1 MMPANPNPLQ
11 LVHLMDGT
19 VDLRH
24 DLVHR
29 GGQTTALT
37 TKESELL
44 GYLAARPEESIDR
57 DMLHRE
63 VWGYSATVVSRAVDT
78 TVRRLR
84 MKIEVE
90 SSKPRHL
97 LTVHG
102 VGYRW
107 VQAHAAPAPPP
118 SSRPAHTLEIEPDG
132 FFGRDEDLERLG
144 DVLAEGARIVSIV
157 GPPGT
162 GKSRLARRYGATQL
176 TRLSGRVWCCDLS
189 EATDLE
195 DVAAAVARAL
205 GAPLTSGDAEERV
218 AELLAER
225 GSLMLI
231 LDNFEGVVGH
241 AHRSVG
247 RWHSKA
253 PKARFIITSRER
265 LREPGE
271 TVVELE
277 PLPRP
282 AAIALFLDRARSVNR
297 AFAADAALL
306 GQIVERLDR
315 LPLAIELA
323 AARVNVLSA
332 QSLYERLSQP
342 LQVLGRGARG
352 AANRGSSLRG
362 ALDASWELLE
372 PWERAALA
380 QCSTF
385 RGGFTVDA
393 IEAVL
398 DLSCEGD
405 APWVVDAV
413 QALKDKSLIHTYAPD
428 ELPGD
433 LRFRLYASV
442 RDYAAEHLSDSGI
455 TGRHRAFYIDLGE
468 RLIGALNGPGAAA
481 SLRRLE
487 LERDNLMAAHRS
499 AVQTA
504 PDDAVRAVIV
514 LDQLLSAHGPME
526 TQIALLDEA
535 ADISTTVDAAL
546 RGQILRL
553 RGEARRVRG
562 RMDDA
567 RTDLEEA
574 LSIGEAL
581 GRRDI
586 ESFALGSLSFLHWA
600 AGRID
605 EARTLAD
612 RSIDIHRDRSDKVY
626 ESLMRMTLGV
636 LKKRGGD
643 WVEAEADYRQALA
656 VQRAEG
662 IVRYEGL
669 TLLNLANLMRA
680 RGRLDDAESLYGE
693 ASEAFQRFGHLRW
706 EATALHN
713 LGALC
718 AMRGDLVQGEAIT
731 RRALAVARKGG
742 EALTIVHLQHGLGYM
757 LHAQRKYDKAELAYL
772 DAIERL
778 RGIDDVLMA
787 SSRGDLGALQADQD
801 RIDLAER
808 TLQSAEVALAT
819 ENQEVRQVLAVHWGH
834 LDAARAR
841 LADREGRSERAESHR
856 ELARARLN
864 DIEGQATD
872 RVARPHMAIRL
883 LRQVLERS

>member
-1 MMPANPNPLQ
+1 MKPANPPQ
-11 LVHLMDGT
+11 LVHLLDGT

-29 GGQTTALT
+29 AGQTMALT

-44 GYLAARPEESIDR
+44 GYLASRSEESVDR
-57 DMLHRE
+57 DTLHRE
-63 VWGYSATVVSRAVDT
+63 VWDYNASVVSRAVDT

-84 MKIEVE
+84 MKIEVDP
-90 SSKPRHL
+90 SKPKHL

-107 VQAHAAPAPPP
+107 VRAHAAPLPRPEA
-118 SSRPAHTLEIEPDG
+118 RPANTLEVEPDG
-132 FFGRDEDLERLG
+132 FFGRDADLARLG
-144 DVLAEGARIVSIV
+144 DCLAEGARIVSIV

-162 GKSRLARRYGATQL
+162 GKTRLARRYGATQL
-176 TRLSGRVWCCDLS
+176 SRLSNRVWCCDLS
-189 EATDLE
+189 EAKSLQ
-195 DVAAAVARAL
+195 DVASAVARVL

-218 AELLAER
+218 TELLAER
-225 GSLMLI
+225 GSLLLI
-231 LDNFEGVVGH
+231 LDNFEGVVAH

-247 RWHSKA
+247 RWHTKA
-253 PKARFIITSRER
+253 PKARFVVTTRER

-271 TVVELE
+271 IVLDLE
-277 PLPRP
+277 PLDRP
-282 AAIALFLDRARSVNR
+282 AAVAMFLDRARSVNR
-297 AFAADAALL
+297 GFAADAVLL
-306 GQIVERLDR
+306 GEIVDRLDR

-323 AARVNVLSA
+323 AARVNILSA
-332 QSLYERLSQP
+332 RSLYERLSQP
-342 LQVLGRGARG
+342 LKVLGRGARG
-352 AANRGSSLRG
+352 APGRGSSLRG
-362 ALDASWELLE
+362 ALDASWSLLE
-372 PWERAALA
+372 PWEQVALA
-380 QCSTF
+380 QCSVF

-393 IEAVL
+393 IEAVI
-398 DLSCEGD
+398 DLSDQDG

-442 RDYAAEHLSDSGI
+442 RDFAAERLQDGQI
-455 TGRHRAFYIDLGE
+455 VARHRAFYLDLGE
-468 RLIGALNGPGAAA
+468 RLTGALNGPEAAA

-487 LERDNLMAAHRS
+487 LERDNLVAAHRD
-499 AVQTA
+499 AVHGA

-514 LDQLLSAHGPME
+514 LDQLLSAHGPLE

-535 ADISTTVDAAL
+535 AEISTTVDAAL

-574 LSIGEAL
+574 LSIGRDL

-586 ESFALGSLSFLHWA
+586 ESLALGSLSFLHWA

-605 EARTLAD
+605 EARSLAD
-612 RSIDIHRDRSDKVY
+612 RSIDIHRARSDRVY
-626 ESLMRMTLGV
+626 ESVMRMTVGV
-636 LKKRGGD
+636 LKKRAGD
-643 WVEAEADYRQALA
+643 FVEAEADYRQALA

-680 RGRLDDAESLYGE
+680 RGELDEAEGLYEE
-693 ASEAFQRFGHLRW
+693 ASDAFKHFGHLRW

-713 LGALC
+713 RGALC
-718 AMRGDLVQGEAIT
+718 AMRGDLAEAEIIT
-731 RRALAVARKGG
+731 RRALKVARKGG
-742 EALTIVHLQHGLGYM
+742 EALTIVHLLHSLGHM
-757 LHAQRKYDKAELAYL
+757 LHAQGKHDKAELAYL

-778 RGIDDVLMA
+778 RGLDDVLRA
-787 SSRGDLGALQADQD
+787 SSRGDLGALQADRD
-801 RIDLAER
+801 RVDLAER
-808 TLQSAEVALAT
+808 TLKSAADALAT
-819 ENQEVRQVLAVHWGH
+819 ENREIRQVLSIHWGH

-841 LADREGRSERAESHR
+841 IAARDGYAAEAERHRKEARRRLAD
-856 ELARARLN
+856 
-864 DIEGQATD
+864 IEDTATD
-872 RVARPHMAIRL
+872 LVARPHMAIRL

>member
-1 MMPANPNPLQ
+1 MKPANLLQ
-11 LVHLMDGT
+11 LVHLTDGT

-29 GGQTTALT
+29 AGQTMALT

-44 GYLAARPEESIDR
+44 GFLASRPEMSIDR
-57 DMLHRE
+57 DTLHRE
-63 VWGYSATVVSRAVDT
+63 VWDYSDTVVSRAVDT

-84 MKIEVE
+84 MKIEVDP
-90 SSKPRHL
+90 SKPKHL

-107 VQAHAAPAPPP
+107 VRAHAAPLPKPAA
-118 SSRPAHTLEIEPDG
+118 RPANTLEVEPDG
-132 FFGRDEDLERLG
+132 FFGRDRDLIRLG
-144 DVLAEGARIVSIV
+144 DCLAEGARIVSVV

-162 GKSRLARRYGATQL
+162 GKTRLVRRYGATQL
-176 TRLSGRVWCCDLS
+176 ARLDGRVWCCDLS
-189 EATDLE
+189 EATSLQ
-195 DVAAAVARAL
+195 DVATAVARVL

-225 GSLMLI
+225 GSLLLI
-231 LDNFEGVVGH
+231 LDNFEGVVRH
-241 AHRSVG
+241 AHRTVG
-247 RWHSKA
+247 RWHTKA
-253 PKARFIITSRER
+253 PKARFVVTTRER

-271 TVVELE
+271 TVLDLG
-277 PLPRP
+277 PLDRP
-282 AAIALFLDRARSVNR
+282 AAIAMFLDRARSVNR
-297 AFAADAALL
+297 SFCADAPLL

-323 AARVNVLSA
+323 SARVNVLSA
-332 QSLYERLSQP
+332 QSLHDRLSQP
-342 LQVLGRGARG
+342 LKLLGRGARG
-352 AANRGSSLRG
+352 APGRGSSLRG
-362 ALDASWELLE
+362 ALDASWELLD
-372 PWERAALA
+372 PWERDVLA

-393 IEAVL
+393 IEAVVE
-398 DLSCEGD
+398 LSD
-405 APWVVDAV
+405 QPAAPWVVDVV

-442 RDYAAEHLSDSGI
+442 RNYAAEHLEERGI
-455 TGRHRAFYIDLGE
+455 NGRHRSFYLDLGD
-468 RLIGALNGPGAAA
+468 RLIGALNGPEAAA

-487 LERDNLMAAHRS
+487 LERDNLLAAHRD
-499 AVQTA
+499 AVHNN

-514 LDQLLSAHGPME
+514 LDQLLSAHGPLE

-535 ADISTTVDAAL
+535 EEISQTADAAL
-546 RGQILRL
+546 RGQVLRL

-574 LSIGEAL
+574 LSIGEDL
-581 GRRDI
+581 GRQDI

-600 AGRID
+600 AGRVD
-605 EARTLAD
+605 EARSLAD
-612 RSIDIHRDRSDKVY
+612 RSIDIHRDRSDRVY
-626 ESLMRMTLGV
+626 ESVMRMTVGV
-636 LKKRGGD
+636 LKKRAGD

-656 VQRAEG
+656 MQRAEG

-669 TLLNLANLMRA
+669 TLLNLANLLRA
-680 RGRLDDAESLYGE
+680 RGHLDDAEVLYQE

-713 LGALC
+713 RGALC
-718 AMRGDLVQGEAIT
+718 AMRGDLKEAEATT
-731 RRALAVARKGG
+731 RRALGVARRGG
-742 EALTIVHLQHGLGYM
+742 EALTIVHVLHSLGYM
-757 LHAQRKYDKAELAYL
+757 LHASQKYDKAELAYL

-778 RGIDDVLMA
+778 RGIDEVLRS
-787 SSRGDLGALQADQD
+787 SSRGDVGALQADQD
-801 RIDLAER
+801 RVELAER
-808 TLQSAEVALAT
+808 TLQAVADDLAG
-819 ENQEVRQVLAVHWGH
+819 EKNREMHQVLSIHWGH

-841 LADREGRSERAESHR
+841 IAARDGYADAAKRHTDEALRRLAE
-856 ELARARLN
+856 
-864 DIEGQATD
+864 IEATAPD
-872 RVARPHMAIRL
+872 LVARPTMAIRL
-883 LRQVLERS
+883 LRQVLERN